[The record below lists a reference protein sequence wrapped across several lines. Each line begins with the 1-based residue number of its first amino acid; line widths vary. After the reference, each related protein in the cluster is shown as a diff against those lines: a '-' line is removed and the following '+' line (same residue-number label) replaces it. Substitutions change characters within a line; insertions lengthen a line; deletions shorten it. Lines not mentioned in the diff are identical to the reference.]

1 MTNPNQFDPA
11 GPPDLSSQAYA
22 DAVNLTGFLGVANST
37 TRTADETQIANFW
50 KDGVG
55 TFTPAGHW
63 NNIAEQVAQQEG
75 DSLAQNA
82 RLFAEL
88 NVALADAAI
97 AAWNTKYTDNTWR
110 PITVIQNAD
119 SFNNAGIV
127 EDPRAG
133 SHSSS
138 RQTFL
143 NTFQAIRPTVVQRL
157 RQPRRSL
164 ARIIL
169 LPPIFEPVGRHQ
181 KLL

>member
-1 MTNPNQFDPA
+1 MGA
-11 GPPDLSSQAYA
+11 
-22 DAVNLTGFLGVANST
+22 ANSI

-50 KDGVG
+50 KDGIG

-127 EDPRAG
+127 EDP
-133 SHSSS
+133 SW
-138 RQTFL
+138 
-143 NTFQAIRPTVVQRL
+143 
-157 RQPRRSL
+157 QPLIITPNFPEYISGDSTYSGAAAEVLTAFFDESFFYRRF
-164 ARIIL
+164 
-169 LPPIFEPVGRHQ
+169 FEPVGRHQ